1 MSQLIYSNMKNR
13 CKILRYA
20 GDEGWEFHRHRLIAR
35 FTFLY
40 LFQRISRSGGYSG
53 IYINFSL
60 FSPTSTCTIY
70 FIRFTPVQTVAS
82 GWDSIKLWGS
92 RFLLSLFLFLSR
104 AAGNPVVLDKSY
116 QKDAPL
122 AVIRGQFYNPAYF
135 CLSTLR
141 GVSCPYC
148 TLLPHARSTSA
159 FVFSISQSVVA
170 LLNTFVNC
178 YVLRVYLSVVS
189 FFMDH
194 RKRVTSF

>member
-1 MSQLIYSNMKNR
+1 MQNPGMPTTK
-13 CKILRYA
+13 
-20 GDEGWEFHRHRLIAR
+20 DESFIAIV
-35 FTFLY
+35 FNCAVHFSLFIPTY
-40 LFQRISRSGGYSG
+40 LASGGYSG

-60 FSPTSTCTIY
+60 FSLTSTCTIY
-70 FIRFTPVQTVAS
+70 FIRFTPVQTVAL

-104 AAGNPVVLDKSY
+104 AAGNPMVLDKSY

-170 LLNTFVNC
+170 LLN
-178 YVLRVYLSVVS
+178 YVR
-189 FFMDH
+189 
-194 RKRVTSF
+194 